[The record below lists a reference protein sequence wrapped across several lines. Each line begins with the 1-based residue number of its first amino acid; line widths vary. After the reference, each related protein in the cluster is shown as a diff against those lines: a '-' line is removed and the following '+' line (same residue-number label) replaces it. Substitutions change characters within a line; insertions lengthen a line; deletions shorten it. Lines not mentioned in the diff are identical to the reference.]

1 VIIDEPL
8 ARRLRP
14 DGKALGCL
22 ISAGGSSP
30 LEVVGIVPGVRTT
43 IFDEEPQ
50 PHIYFTF
57 QYIPDSEMFFVNIHL
72 RAANT
77 APGAL
82 AALLQRVPQEVR
94 SVDQRIPV
102 LSLGT
107 LAAWYDNSPPMWLAR
122 MIAGL
127 AVPFGAMALFL
138 ATLGIYGVK
147 GYLVASR
154 TPEIGIRMALGAT
167 RRSILALVLREG
179 AALTLVG
186 LSVGMVLAIGTARVM
201 SSALCGVDPVDP
213 MSIGAT
219 AVLFGTASLL
229 ASYLPARRAA
239 RIDPMVALRYE

>member
-1 VIIDEPL
+1 M
-8 ARRLRP
+8 
-14 DGKALGCL
+14 
-22 ISAGGSSP
+22 
-30 LEVVGIVPGVRTT
+30 PGVRTT
-43 IFDEEPQ
+43 VFDEEPQ
-50 PHIYFTF
+50 PHIYFPF
-57 QYIPDSEMFFVNIHL
+57 QYVPDSEVFVVNIHL
-72 RAANT
+72 RAAST
-77 APGAL
+77 APGAM
-82 AALLQRVPQEVR
+82 ATLLQRVPQEVR

-107 LAAWYDNSPPMWLAR
+107 LAGYYYNSPPMWLAR

-138 ATLGIYGVK
+138 AALGIYGVK

-154 TPEIGIRMALGAT
+154 TREIGIRMALGAT

-186 LSVGMVLAIGTARVM
+186 LSVGMVLAVGVARVM
-201 SSALCGVDPVDP
+201 TSALCGVNPIDPV
-213 MSIGAT
+213 SIGAT
-219 AVLFGTASLL
+219 VALLGTASLL